1 MKITPLNANV
11 ENAKMKA
18 YSVELSNGKAFTF
31 LSEVC
36 SNVEEVEAAILE
48 RWPQYNEQG
57 DNYDNK

>member
-1 MKITPLNANV
+1 MKITPLNAKV

-36 SNVEEVEAAILE
+36 FTKKQVYEAMLE
-48 RWPQYNEQG
+48 RWPRLKQEG
-57 DNYDNK
+57 ETCE

>member
-11 ENAKMKA
+11 KNAKMKA
-18 YSVELSNGKAFTF
+18 YSVKLSNGKAFTF

-36 SNVEEVEAAILE
+36 LNVKEVEAAILE